1 MLVKIQLKSGVNQ
14 ENTRYTKENGWWVC
28 DKVRFRQG
36 TPESI
41 GGWTRLSAATFLGTC
56 RALHVWLSL
65 GGARYIGVGTNIKYY
80 VENGGTYY
88 DITPLRET
96 QALTDP
102 FATTDTLNTVT
113 VTDSGHGAVTGDYVT
128 FSGATAVGGLTLN
141 GEFQITVVD
150 NDTYTI
156 ESPTPAS
163 STATGGGTVTAAYQL
178 SVGEAVQTPAEG
190 WGIGAWGLGAW
201 GVGAADF
208 AQMRLWSHGN
218 FGEDLVFNPRGGAI
232 YTWDA
237 SGGSP
242 LATRGVPV
250 SSLGGATDV
259 PLMANSVL
267 VSDISRFVFAFGCN
281 EYLATTLDPLLV
293 RWSDQESMVDWAPT
307 PLNQSGGLRLS
318 IGSEIVARRQLRQE
332 VLVWTDAALYVMQY
346 IGPPAVWGA
355 QLMGDN
361 ISIAG
366 PNAAT
371 TAVGSA
377 FWMGNKKFYV
387 YNGQVQTLNCD
398 LLQYVFNDFN
408 FDQVLQVTAGTVEE
422 YNEIWWFYPSS
433 GSIVPDRYVVYN
445 YAENIWYMGN
455 MTRYAWNDSRIL
467 DRPLA
472 AGADRLVSHEFGTDD
487 NYTDVSEPIHSYIES
502 AEFDLEDGEK
512 FSFVRKVIPDITFNG
527 STSASPTATLTLYP
541 MRNTGSG
548 FGSSVGGDDN
558 APMVRGVSAPVET
571 FTEQLYL
578 RVRGRQ
584 LVMRIEANQLGTT
597 WQSGAMRLEL
607 RPDGQ
612 RG

>member
-1 MLVKIQLKSGVNQ
+1 VLIKVQLKSGVNQ

-242 LATRGVPV
+242 LATRGVLV

-455 MTRYAWNDSRIL
+455 MTRYAWNDSGIL

>member
-1 MLVKIQLKSGVNQ
+1 
-14 ENTRYTKENGWWVC
+14 
-28 DKVRFRQG
+28 VRFRQG

>member
-1 MLVKIQLKSGVNQ
+1 MLIKVQLKSGVNQ

-242 LATRGVPV
+242 LATRGVLV

-455 MTRYAWNDSRIL
+455 MTRYAWNDSGIL